1 MVAPA
6 PMFWAATTTLSSWC
20 SRIVVP
26 PMIWFIWVS
35 SRTLNARRVDIYRI
49 ERCGRCDKEP
59 VAALATEGHVGDDL
73 RHVDPAEQRAIWR
86 IAFYA
91 GMAAGPQVA
100 VDVDPETVGD
110 AGLDVA
116 EYAAVGQFLAVHH
129 VEGADVVRRVRVMRG
144 GGVGNVENFLIRGEG

>member
-1 MVAPA
+1 MARVAILWPDGTGLAVTTPSPGMVAPA

-59 VAALATEGHVGDDL
+59 VAALAAEGHVGDDL
-73 RHVDPAEQRAIWR
+73 RHIDAAEQRPVGGV
-86 IAFYA
+86 AFDT
-91 GMAAGPQVA
+91 GMTAGPQVA
-100 VDVDPETVGD
+100 IHVDPEAVRN

-116 EYAAVGQFLAVHH
+116 EHPAV
-129 VEGADVVRRVRVMRG
+129 
-144 GGVGNVENFLIRGEG
+144 